1 MSAVTN
7 WTGIN
12 GLNDDEA
19 AQTIAGDEI
28 DILVDLNGY
37 TKDARAKVIAQ
48 KASSGHRELVRIP
61 GLDGQHLSSL
71 SDRRR
76 LYRAAGA

>member
-19 AQTIAGDEI
+19 ALTIAGDEI
-28 DILVDLNGY
+28 DILVDLNG
-37 TKDARAKVIAQ
+37 
-48 KASSGHRELVRIP
+48 
-61 GLDGQHLSSL
+61 
-71 SDRRR
+71 
-76 LYRAAGA
+76 